1 MKIRILTQSFENY
14 NYENYPDSPIW
25 KAKGTQEFF
34 VDVDDYFLYDEDLC
48 IAAIKSLIAEKE
60 SALIKYQYISF
71 EIVFSEPIKLTG
83 FEDRLNTFR
92 VLQKSSQI
100 ANQ

>member
-1 MKIRILTQSFENY
+1 MKIRILTQLFENY
-14 NYENYPDSPIW
+14 NYNDCPDSPIW

-83 FEDRLNTFR
+83 FEDRFR

-100 ANQ
+100 AKK